1 MKAKLCFDAANYR
14 KASNSTE
21 VAGPSRPLEL
31 AKKKKKKERKTNS
44 KALTRP
50 LYRGRD
56 RS

>member
-1 MKAKLCFDAANYR
+1 MKGKLCFDAANYR
-14 KASNSTE
+14 KASNNTE

-31 AKKKKKKERKTNS
+31 AKEKKKKTNS

>member
-1 MKAKLCFDAANYR
+1 MPMKGKLCFDAANYR

-31 AKKKKKKERKTNS
+31 AKEKKKKKTNS

>member
-31 AKKKKKKERKTNS
+31 AKEKKKKKTNS